1 MALYIESGNVYYI
14 MLYALIPAVATVM
27 GSALIFLHTKVGE
40 KMIDSGMGFAAGL
53 MIYIS
58 FVDLLIPSFDFGGM
72 ALPFIGFV
80 IGFAMIKF
88 LDVLVPH
95 IGIIHSN
102 LQHSSGRKLSKTILI
117 ALAIAIH
124 NIPEGIAVGSST
136 IYNLDSGFRVALSI
150 AIQDIPEGL
159 AVVLPIYM
167 TTNSYLKSFA
177 IGVVSAIIEYIS
189 SFIALIGL
197 IDTDLTLPLLLA
209 LSASAMIY
217 VVVHEISPEI
227 FGHEHDEYATGG
239 FFLGLVSGILFGV
252 VYGG

>member
-1 MALYIESGNVYYI
+1 MALNIEPGNVFYV
-14 MLYALIPAVATVM
+14 MLYALIPAIATIM

-58 FVDLLIPSFDFGGM
+58 FVDLLIPSFDFGSM
-72 ALPFIGFV
+72 ALPFIGFI
-80 IGFAMIKF
+80 IGFAMIKL

-95 IGIIHSN
+95 IGIIHSK
-102 LQHSSGRKLSKTILI
+102 LHSSGKKLGKTILI

-159 AVVLPIYM
+159 AVAIPIYM

-177 IGVVSAIIEYIS
+177 IGVLSAVIEYIS
-189 SFIALIGL
+189 AFIALIGL
-197 IDTDLTLPLLLA
+197 IDTYLTLPLLLA

-227 FGHEHDEYATGG
+227 FGHEHDEYSTGG
-239 FFLGLVSGILFGV
+239 FFLGLLTGILFGV